1 MKQIAIILSLFL
13 LMSCGQEGSSDKK
26 AELDSY
32 RQKVE
37 EYNQKIEA
45 LEAELETEMEEAPPG
60 ALLPVEVKEIIPEA
74 LSRYFEVSGVLEA
87 VQDANISPEM
97 NGQIERVA
105 VQRGARVKK
114 GALLVKLNTDITE
127 KSMAEIKTSLEL
139 AQRVF
144 DKQEELWQQQ
154 IGSEI
159 QYLEAK
165 NAVESLEARLATL
178 EEQLEMAHIRAP
190 FSGIIDDIMVKAGE
204 LAAPG
209 VPVVHLVDLS
219 VMRVSARVSEAYLT
233 AVSKGDWIELRF
245 PTYPEDK
252 LKAAVTRLG
261 EVIDPKTRTF
271 TLEVELKNPGEKLKP
286 NMLTSVR
293 IEDFSDA
300 GAKVVPSSILRQ
312 DFNGTFLFLAEDR
325 DAAPS
330 ARKVYVE
337 TGITVQDKTQILEG
351 ISVGDLVITK
361 GFNLVS
367 DGSPIAI
374 KNL

>member
-32 RQKVE
+32 RQKVK

-45 LEAELETEMEEAPPG
+45 LEAELETEMEEAPSG

-97 NGQIERVA
+97 NGQIDRVA
-105 VQRGARVKK
+105 VQRGTRVKK

-190 FSGIIDDIMVKAGE
+190 FAGIIDDIMVKEGE

-219 VMRVSARVSEAYLT
+219 LMRVSARVSEAYLT

-300 GAKVVPSSILRQ
+300 EAKVVPSSILRQ

-337 TGITVQDKTQILEG
+337 KGITVQDKTQILEG
-351 ISVGDLVITK
+351 LSVGDLVITK